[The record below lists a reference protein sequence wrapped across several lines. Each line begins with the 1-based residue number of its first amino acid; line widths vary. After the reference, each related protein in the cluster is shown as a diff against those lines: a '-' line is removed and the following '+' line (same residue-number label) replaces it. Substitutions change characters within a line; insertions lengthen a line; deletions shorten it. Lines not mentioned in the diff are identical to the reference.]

1 MKTYLTHAR
10 VITTNAVVDDAA
22 VLIEDGHIVAIN
34 PESTNN
40 VESISLNGQYLL
52 PGLVDLHC
60 DAIEKEIEPRP
71 HAFFPTDFAIAQID
85 RHNAAVGITTPFHA
99 ISFAHEEF
107 GVRNNEKAAQIV
119 RSLHDY
125 QPQALVNNRVH
136 CRYEITDPTGLP
148 ILLNLLQKDEIHLI
162 SLMDHTPGQGQFK
175 DMQAYHNYLSR
186 TYKKSAAE
194 VSALAVKKIDQGADA
209 LERVKTLI
217 SKALSLG
224 VQIASHDDDTPDRI
238 ASMQAL
244 GVHLSEFPINLETAQ
259 AAQKAGL
266 STIFGAPNLLR
277 GQSQSGSIKAIDAIK
292 HQVGDILCG
301 DYSPASLLAAAF
313 RIPELV
319 GWSLPEAIALVT
331 YNPAQAI
338 NLSDRG
344 EITPGKRADL
354 IAVRCPH
361 GFPQVTTT
369 WVGGRIVYQCHY
381 LMGDGETRGR
391 GDAGTR

>member
-1 MKTYLTHAR
+1 MKTYLTHCR
-10 VITTNAVVDDAA
+10 LITTNAVIDDAA
-22 VLIEDGHIVAIN
+22 VLIEDGYIVAIN
-34 PESTNN
+34 PEFTNN

-71 HAFFPTDFAIAQID
+71 NAFFPMDFAIAQID
-85 RHNAAVGITTPFHA
+85 RNNAAVGITTPFHA
-99 ISFAHEEF
+99 ISFAYEEF
-107 GVRNNEKAAQIV
+107 GLRNNEKAAQIV
-119 RSLHDY
+119 RSLHNY

-148 ILLNLLQKDEIHLI
+148 ILLNLLQSDDIHLI
-162 SLMDHTPGQGQFK
+162 SFMDHTPGQGQFK
-175 DMQAYHNYLSR
+175 NVQAYQDYLAR
-186 TYKKSAAE
+186 AYNKSATE
-194 VSALAVKKIDQGADA
+194 VEAIALKKIDQGADA

-224 VQIASHDDDTPDRI
+224 VQVASHDDDSPERI
-238 ASMQAL
+238 ASMQVL
-244 GVHLSEFPINLETAQ
+244 GIHLSEFPINLETAQ
-259 AAQKAGL
+259 AAKKAGL
-266 STIFGAPNLLR
+266 QTIFGAPNLLR

-292 HQVGDILCG
+292 HQVGDILCA

-313 RIPELV
+313 RIPELL
-319 GWSLPEAIALVT
+319 GWSLPDAIALVT
-331 YNPAQAI
+331 HNPAQAV

-344 EITPGKRADL
+344 EIATGKRADL
-354 IAVRCPH
+354 IVVQCPH

-381 LMGDGETRGR
+381 SR
-391 GDAGTR
+391 

>member
-1 MKTYLTHAR
+1 MKTYLTHCR
-10 VITTNAVVDDAA
+10 LITNNAVVDDAA
-22 VLIEDGHIVAIN
+22 VLIEDGYIVAIN
-34 PESTNN
+34 PEFTNN

-71 HAFFPTDFAIAQID
+71 NAFFPMDFAIAQID
-85 RHNAAVGITTPFHA
+85 RNNAAVGITTPFHA
-99 ISFAHEEF
+99 ISFAYEEF
-107 GVRNNEKAAQIV
+107 GLRNNEKAAQIV
-119 RSLHDY
+119 RSLHNY

-148 ILLNLLQKDEIHLI
+148 ILLNLLQSDDIHLI
-162 SLMDHTPGQGQFK
+162 SFMDHTPGQGQFK
-175 DMQAYHNYLSR
+175 NVQAYQDYLAR
-186 TYKKSAAE
+186 AYNKSATE
-194 VSALAVKKIDQGADA
+194 VEAIALKKIDQGADA

-224 VQIASHDDDTPDRI
+224 VQVASHDDDSPERI
-238 ASMQAL
+238 ASMQVL
-244 GVHLSEFPINLETAQ
+244 GIHLSEFPINLETAQ
-259 AAQKAGL
+259 AAKKAGL
-266 STIFGAPNLLR
+266 QTIFGAPNLLR

-292 HQVGDILCG
+292 HHVGDILCA

-313 RIPELV
+313 RIPELL
-319 GWSLPEAIALVT
+319 GWSLPDAIALVT
-331 YNPAQAI
+331 HNPAQAV

-344 EITPGKRADL
+344 EIATGKRADL
-354 IAVRCPH
+354 IVVQCPH

-381 LMGDGETRGR
+381 SR
-391 GDAGTR
+391 